1 MSARVS
7 RIKSVLDRAKAEYIT
22 CAYADLN
29 GDLRGPM
36 VGRQQF
42 DASLGTG
49 VSVVPEIM
57 VLGVN
62 DEILL
67 PDGYLSMDLAFSDQQ
82 ALLAQSAPRRLPDYP
97 PGKDLLFF
105 LDFPEGGLGNLWAPR
120 QVYGRAADRL
130 AALGL
135 TSVVGSEYEFR
146 VFAET
151 EHTVRDKG
159 YKNLELAMVRSGYMN
174 VARQS
179 QGIDFISG
187 MLDMCKTLDIDV
199 AGVHWEHGPGMLEI
213 ALQHEKGQ
221 TAADNAVLFKAFAKI
236 YAENCGH
243 LVSFMAKPSPDEDG
257 SANHVHLS
265 LVNGNGRNVFYDA
278 KGPHGM
284 SETQRHF
291 IGGVQKLLPELM
303 LMVAPNP
310 NSWRRYVADA
320 FAPLAATW
328 GIENRSTA
336 VRVVPGGRRSQR
348 IEFRVAG
355 ADTNPYLV
363 QACLLAMGAW
373 GIERKLEPSKP
384 IERSAYL
391 RQSKLPKKMKFP
403 TGYREAIA
411 AFRSSKMAREVF
423 SDDFVEMFAGTRQ
436 ALFDRL
442 ADKRGRITPATEV
455 RAFLAG
461 V

>member
-1 MSARVS
+1 VSA
-7 RIKSVLDRAKAEYIT
+7 RIKSVLDQAKAEYIT

-29 GDLRGPM
+29 GDLRGPL

-42 DASLGTG
+42 DASLSTG
-49 VSVVPEIM
+49 LSVVPEIM
-57 VLGVN
+57 VVGVN
-62 DEILL
+62 DEILI
-67 PDGYLSMDLAFSDQQ
+67 PEGYLSMDLPFSDQQ
-82 ALLAQSAPRRLPDYP
+82 AVVAKSAPRHLPDYP

-105 LDFPEGGLGNLWAPR
+105 LDFPEGGPGHLWAPR
-120 QVYGRAADRL
+120 QMYGRAADRL

-151 EHTVRDKG
+151 EQTARDKG

-174 VARQS
+174 VTRQS

-187 MLDMCKTLDIDV
+187 MLDMCKTLNIDV
-199 AGVHWEHGPGMLEI
+199 ASTHWEHGPGMLEI
-213 ALQHEKGQ
+213 ALQHQKGQ
-221 TAADNAVLFKAFAKI
+221 MAADNAVLFKAFVKT
-236 YAENCGH
+236 YADSCGH
-243 LVSFMAKPSPDEDG
+243 LVSFMAKPSPKEDG

-265 LVNGNGRNVFYDA
+265 LVNSNGRNVFYDA
-278 KGPHGM
+278 KGQHGM

-291 IGGVQKLLPELM
+291 IGGVQKVLPELM

-310 NSWRRYVADA
+310 NSWRRFVEHA

-328 GIENRSTA
+328 GVENRSTSL
-336 VRVVPGGRRSQR
+336 RVVPGGRRSQR
-348 IEFRVAG
+348 IEFRAAG

-384 IERSAYL
+384 IERSAYM
-391 RQSKLPKKMKFP
+391 RQSRLPKSMKFP
-403 TGYREAIA
+403 TGFREAIA
-411 AFRSSKMAREVF
+411 AFRGSKMAREVF
-423 SDDFVEMFAGTRQ
+423 GEDFVEMFAGTRQ
-436 ALFDRL
+436 ALFNEM
-442 ADKRGRITPATEV
+442 ADKRGRITPATEIKT
-455 RAFLAG
+455 FLAG